1 MNGQTNQTM
10 ADLEFVAGHSQFFFL
25 FVCLFGIYVL
35 ILYGVSFS
43 FRLEFYCD
51 LCKRGFTCKRSLDR
65 HFESIKH

>member
-10 ADLEFVAGHSQFFFL
+10 ADLEFVAGQSRFFF
-25 FVCLFGIYVL
+25 FFFLFGIYVL
-35 ILYGVSFS
+35 ILYDVSFS